1 MILEDIPFFA
11 EFVASTI
18 ILTFGYAFARLWF
31 NHSKDK
37 SKIRRT
43 EQKRKESH
51 TLEDE
56 MDKYLDNIGSITP
69 KIQAELDY
77 LKSKGAT
84 PEQLKSLEDK
94 LSLANKVQQYEPIIR
109 IAGKPLI
116 KKIISMVDKFG

>member
-1 MILEDIPFFA
+1 MIIEDIPFFA
-11 EFVASTI
+11 EFIATII
-18 ILTFGYAFARLWF
+18 ILTFGYAFAKLWF

-43 EQKRKESH
+43 EQKKKES
-51 TLEDE
+51 TSLEDE
-56 MDKYLDNIGSITP
+56 MDKYLDNAGSIAQ

-84 PEQLKSLEDK
+84 PEQLKSLEQK
-94 LSLANKVQQYEPIIR
+94 LDLANKVQQYEPIIR

-116 KKIISMVDKFG
+116 KKLIGFMDRV

>member
-1 MILEDIPFFA
+1 MIIEDIPFFA
-11 EFVASTI
+11 EFVATTI
-18 ILTFGYAFARLWF
+18 LLTFGYAFAKLWF
-31 NHSKDK
+31 SHSKDK

-43 EQKRKESH
+43 EQKRKESN

-56 MDKYLDNIGSITP
+56 MDKYLDNAGSIAQ

-94 LSLANKVQQYEPIIR
+94 LSLANKVQQYEPLIR

-116 KKIISMVDKFG
+116 KKILSFVDRV

>member
-1 MILEDIPFFA
+1 MIIEDIPFFA
-11 EFVASTI
+11 EFIATII
-18 ILTFGYAFARLWF
+18 ILTFGYAFAKLWF

-43 EQKRKESH
+43 EQKRKESN

-56 MDKYLDNIGSITP
+56 MDKYLDNAGSIAQ

-84 PEQLKSLEDK
+84 SEQLKSLEDK
-94 LSLANKVQQYEPIIR
+94 LSLANKVQQYEPLIR

-116 KKIISMVDKFG
+116 KKILSFVDRV

>member
-1 MILEDIPFFA
+1 MIIEDIPFFA
-11 EFVASTI
+11 EFVATVI
-18 ILTFGYAFARLWF
+18 LLTFGYAFAKLWF

-37 SKIRRT
+37 SKVRRT
-43 EQKRKESH
+43 EQKRRESN

-56 MDKYLDNIGSITP
+56 MDKYLDNAGSIAT

-116 KKIISMVDKFG
+116 KKILSFVDRV

>member
-1 MILEDIPFFA
+1 MIIEDIPFFA
-11 EFVASTI
+11 EFIASII
-18 ILTFGYAFARLWF
+18 ILTFGYAFAKLWF

-43 EQKRKESH
+43 EQKRKESN

-56 MDKYLDNIGSITP
+56 MDKYLDNAGSIAT

-116 KKIISMVDKFG
+116 KKILSFVDRV

>member
-1 MILEDIPFFA
+1 MIIEDIPYFA
-11 EFVASTI
+11 EFIATKI

-31 NHSKDK
+31 SHAKDK

-43 EQKRKESH
+43 EQKRKESN

-56 MDKYLDNIGSITP
+56 VDKYLDNAGSIAQ

-77 LKSKGAT
+77 LRSKGAT
-84 PEQLKSLEDK
+84 AEQLKSLEQK
-94 LSLANKVQQYEPIIR
+94 LDLANKVQQYEPIIR

-116 KKIISMVDKFG
+116 KKIISLVDKIG

>member
-1 MILEDIPFFA
+1 MIIEDIPFFA
-11 EFVASTI
+11 EFIATII
-18 ILTFGYAFARLWF
+18 ILTFGYAFAKLWF

-43 EQKRKESH
+43 EQKRKES
-51 TLEDE
+51 TSLEDS
-56 MDKYLDNIGSITP
+56 MDSYLDNVGSIAQ

-84 PEQLKSLEDK
+84 PEQLKSLEQK
-94 LSLANKVQQYEPIIR
+94 LDLANKVQQYEPIIR

-116 KKIISMVDKFG
+116 KKLISFMDRV

>member
-1 MILEDIPFFA
+1 MIIEDIPFFA
-11 EFVASTI
+11 EFVATTI
-18 ILTFGYAFARLWF
+18 LLTFGYAFAKLWF
-31 NHSKDK
+31 SHSKDK

-43 EQKRKESH
+43 EQKRKESN

-56 MDKYLDNIGSITP
+56 MDKYLDNAGSIAQ

-84 PEQLKSLEDK
+84 SEQLKSLEDK
-94 LSLANKVQQYEPIIR
+94 LSLANKVQQYEPLIR

-116 KKIISMVDKFG
+116 KKILSFVDRV

>member
-1 MILEDIPFFA
+1 MIIEDIPFFA
-11 EFVASTI
+11 EFVASI
-18 ILTFGYAFARLWF
+18 ILLTFGYAFAKLWF

-43 EQKRKESH
+43 EQKRKESS

-56 MDKYLDNIGSITP
+56 MDKYLDNAGSIAQ

-109 IAGKPLI
+109 IAGKPLM
-116 KKIISMVDKFG
+116 KKIISFMDRV

>member
-1 MILEDIPFFA
+1 MIIEDIPFFA
-11 EFVASTI
+11 EFIASII
-18 ILTFGYAFARLWF
+18 ILTFGYAFAKLWF

-43 EQKRKESH
+43 EQKKKES
-51 TLEDE
+51 TSLEDE
-56 MDKYLDNIGSITP
+56 MDKYLDNAGSIAQ

-84 PEQLKSLEDK
+84 PEQLKSLEQK
-94 LSLANKVQQYEPIIR
+94 LDLANKVQQYEPIIR

-116 KKIISMVDKFG
+116 KKLIGFMDRV

>member
-1 MILEDIPFFA
+1 MIIEDIPFFA
-11 EFVASTI
+11 EFIAFII
-18 ILTFGYAFARLWF
+18 ILTFGYAFMKLWF

-43 EQKRKESH
+43 EQKRKES
-51 TLEDE
+51 TSLEDE
-56 MDKYLDNIGSITP
+56 MDKYLDNAGSIAQ

-84 PEQLKSLEDK
+84 PEQLKSLEQK
-94 LSLANKVQQYEPIIR
+94 LDLANKVQQYEPIIR

-116 KKIISMVDKFG
+116 KKLIGFMDRV

>member
-1 MILEDIPFFA
+1 MIIEDIPFFA

-18 ILTFGYAFARLWF
+18 ILTFGYAFVKLWF

-43 EQKRKESH
+43 EQKRKESNS
-51 TLEDE
+51 LEDE
-56 MDKYLDNIGSITP
+56 MDKYLDNAGNIAQ

-84 PEQLKSLEDK
+84 PEQLKSLEQK
-94 LSLANKVQQYEPIIR
+94 LDLANKVQQYEPIIR

-116 KKIISMVDKFG
+116 KKIISLVDRV

>member
-1 MILEDIPFFA
+1 MIIEDIPFFA
-11 EFVASTI
+11 EFIATII
-18 ILTFGYAFARLWF
+18 ILTFGYAFAKLWF

-43 EQKRKESH
+43 EQKRKESN

-56 MDKYLDNIGSITP
+56 MDKYLDNAGSIAQ

-84 PEQLKSLEDK
+84 SEQLKSLEDK
-94 LSLANKVQQYEPIIR
+94 LSLANKVQQYEPLIR

-116 KKIISMVDKFG
+116 KKILSFVERV

>member
-1 MILEDIPFFA
+1 MIIEDIPFFA
-11 EFVASTI
+11 EFIATTI
-18 ILTFGYAFARLWF
+18 ILTFGYAFAKLWF

-43 EQKRKESH
+43 EQKRKES
-51 TLEDE
+51 TSLEDS
-56 MDKYLDNIGSITP
+56 MDSYLDNVGSIAQ

-84 PEQLKSLEDK
+84 PEQLKSLEQK
-94 LSLANKVQQYEPIIR
+94 LDLANKVQQYEPIIR

-116 KKIISMVDKFG
+116 KKLISFMDRV

>member
-11 EFVASTI
+11 EFVASI
-18 ILTFGYAFARLWF
+18 ILLTFGYAFAKLWF

-43 EQKRKESH
+43 EQKRKES
-51 TLEDE
+51 TSLEDE
-56 MDKYLDNIGSITP
+56 MDKYLDNAGSIAQ

-84 PEQLKSLEDK
+84 PEQLKSLEQK
-94 LSLANKVQQYEPIIR
+94 LDLANKVQQYEPLIR
-109 IAGKPLI
+109 IAGKPII
-116 KKIISMVDKFG
+116 KKIIGFMDRV

>member
-1 MILEDIPFFA
+1 MIIEDIPFFA
-11 EFVASTI
+11 EFIATTI
-18 ILTFGYAFARLWF
+18 ILTFGYAFAKLWF

-43 EQKRKESH
+43 EQKRKESN

-56 MDKYLDNIGSITP
+56 MDKYLDNAGSIAQ

-94 LSLANKVQQYEPIIR
+94 LSLANKVQQYEPLIR

-116 KKIISMVDKFG
+116 KKILSFVDRV

>member
-1 MILEDIPFFA
+1 MIIEDIPFFA
-11 EFVASTI
+11 EFIATII
-18 ILTFGYAFARLWF
+18 ILTFGYAFAKLWF

-43 EQKRKESH
+43 EQKKKES
-51 TLEDE
+51 TSLEDE
-56 MDKYLDNIGSITP
+56 MDKYLDNVGSIAQ

-84 PEQLKSLEDK
+84 PEQLKSLEQK
-94 LSLANKVQQYEPIIR
+94 LDLANKVQQYEPIIR

-116 KKIISMVDKFG
+116 KKLIGFMDRG